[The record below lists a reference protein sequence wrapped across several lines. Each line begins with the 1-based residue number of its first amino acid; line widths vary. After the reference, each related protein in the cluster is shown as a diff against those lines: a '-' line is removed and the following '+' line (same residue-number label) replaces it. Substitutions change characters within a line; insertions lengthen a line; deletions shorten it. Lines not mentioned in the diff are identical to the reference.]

1 MSLVK
6 KSLSVVVVFML
17 GTLISYANV
26 KVISKNTK
34 AVKVVFENVQKNHPL
49 TIIDAEGIVLHKE
62 NVSNDGDLV
71 KFFDFSFLKEGM
83 YKIEVDRDFETLI
96 RTFEVKNNEVIFNID
111 SDKIVFNGKTSLFSS
126 SISTPVISPI
136 PFFFII
142 SIVLSLTIE
151 SE

>member
-49 TIIDAEGIVLHKE
+49 TIIDAEGVVLHKE
-62 NVSNDGDLV
+62 NVSNNGHLV
-71 KFFDFSFLKEGM
+71 KFFDFSSLNPA
-83 YKIEVDRDFETLI
+83 ISDRLFIKKSYRHINNCYIIKYILLI
-96 RTFEVKNNEVIFNID
+96 L
-111 SDKIVFNGKTSLFSS
+111 IVML
-126 SISTPVISPI
+126 
-136 PFFFII
+136 
-142 SIVLSLTIE
+142 
-151 SE
+151 